1 MLRKD
6 RVKQISGFDQYYYDK
21 TVPQDHLLRKI
32 AQNVDFSFIR
42 DLLADQ
48 YSADR
53 GRPAEEP
60 VFLFKICLLEYLY
73 NLSDVQVIGHI
84 QVNLA
89 YRWFLDLNID
99 DELPDDTT
107 ISYFRVKRVG
117 LEKFQDIFQRLV
129 DQCVEHG
136 FISAQSKRSIM
147 DSTHIIAD
155 VAIPTWLSLVRQAYE
170 RVLHELSTV
179 NEEIPQQFK
188 QRMLELL
195 EELKGKT
202 RDEKLPFV
210 LELANELVAAAEPL
224 LHSEEHPNE
233 ILMMLKKV
241 ITDRDADATDR
252 IISVVDTDARTG
264 HKSDMRK
271 IQGYKD
277 HIMMDE
283 ETEIIT
289 AVKVTPANAED
300 GDQLIDLMTQFQE
313 HYGFLPKELSADKGY
328 WFGKNLRFLQENH
341 VVGHISWMKTK
352 QQVSGLFTPEDFH
365 FDAENMQVTCPY
377 GVISK
382 AYRDRTKAQEDR
394 RGYEFR
400 FTKTQCQ
407 DCPLRDQ
414 CTTSKSVRNVFISD
428 YYAEFQQA
436 REHYKTDEYKEAS
449 KNRWLIERRHADK
462 VRNHGL
468 RRSRYRGL
476 ERTYIHALLS
486 TIASN
491 VKRMT
496 KLIVEKRQREQS
508 ALLAA
513 S

>member
-1 MLRKD
+1 MLRQNNA
-6 RVKQISGFDQYYYDK
+6 KQISGFDQYYYEK
-21 TVPQDHLLRKI
+21 AVPQNHLLRKI
-32 AQNVDFSFIR
+32 AEQIDFSFIR
-42 DLLADQ
+42 DLLFEL

-60 VFLFKICLLEYLY
+60 VLLFKICLLEYLY
-73 NLSDVQVIGHI
+73 NLSDVQVVSQI

-99 DELPDDTT
+99 DEIPDDTT

-117 LEKFQDIFQRLV
+117 LKKFQDIFQRLV
-129 DQCVEHG
+129 DQCIEHG
-136 FISAQSKRSIM
+136 LISAQSKRSIM

-170 RVLHELSTV
+170 KVLLELS
-179 NEEIPQQFK
+179 EINQETYQKFE
-188 QRMLELL
+188 QRMLELW

-202 RDEKLPFV
+202 RDEKLPVV
-210 LELANELVAAAEPL
+210 LQLANELVAAAEPL
-224 LHSEEHPNE
+224 LHKEEQSNGA
-233 ILMMLKKV
+233 LQTLKKV
-241 ITDRDADATDR
+241 ISDRDEDATDR
-252 IISVVDTDARTG
+252 LISVVDTDARTG

-300 GDQLIDLMTQFQE
+300 GDQLVDLVKQFQN
-313 HYGFLPKELSADKGY
+313 HHGFLPNELSADKGY
-328 WFGKNLRFLQENH
+328 WFGKNLRFLQENNM
-341 VVGHISWMKTK
+341 VGHISWMKTK
-352 QQVSGLFTPEDFH
+352 QQVSGLFTPEDFQ
-365 FDAENMQVTCPY
+365 FDAKTMQVTCPN
-377 GVISK
+377 GVVSK
-382 AYRDRTKAQEDR
+382 KFRDRTQEVQK
-394 RGYEFR
+394 GYEFR
-400 FTKTQCQ
+400 FLKSQCQ
-407 DCPLRDQ
+407 NCPLRAQ
-414 CTTSKSVRNVFISD
+414 CTTSKTVRNVFISD
-428 YYAEFQQA
+428 YYAEFKLA
-436 REHYKTDEYKEAS
+436 REHYKSDAYKAAS
-449 KNRWLIERRHADK
+449 KQRWLIERRHADK
-462 VRNHGL
+462 VKNHGL

-491 VKRMT
+491 IKRMT
-496 KLIVEKRQREQS
+496 KLFTEKRRQDQS
-508 ALLAA
+508 ALLAT

>member
-6 RVKQISGFDQYYYDK
+6 NGKQISGFDQYYYEK
-21 TVPQDHLLRKI
+21 AVPQNHLLRSI
-32 AQNVDFSFIR
+32 AKTVDFTFIR
-42 DLLADQ
+42 ELLAEQ
-48 YSADR
+48 YSSDR

-73 NLSDVQVIGHI
+73 NLSDVQVISHI

-117 LEKFQDIFQRLV
+117 LEKFQEIFQRLV
-129 DQCVEHG
+129 DQCIEHG

-170 RVLHELSTV
+170 SVLLELRET
-179 NEEIPQQFK
+179 NQEIFQQFE
-188 QRMLELL
+188 QRMLELWN
-195 EELKGKT
+195 ELKGRT
-202 RDEKLPFV
+202 RDEKLPVV
-210 LELANELVAAAEPL
+210 LQLASEFATAAEPL
-224 LHSEEHPNE
+224 LNNDEQPNAA
-233 ILMMLKKV
+233 LVTLKKV
-241 ITDRDADATDR
+241 ISDRDENATDR
-252 IISVVDTDARTG
+252 LISIVDTDARTG

-289 AVKVTPANAED
+289 AIKVTPANAED
-300 GDQLIDLMTQFQE
+300 GDQLVDLVTQFQDN
-313 HYGFLPKELSADKGY
+313 HGFLPKELSADKGY
-328 WFGKNLRFLQENH
+328 WFGKNLRFLRENNI
-341 VVGHISWMKTK
+341 VGHISWMKTK
-352 QQVSGLFTPEDFH
+352 QQVSGLFTPEDFQ
-365 FDAENMQVTCPY
+365 FDAEKMQVTCPN
-377 GVISK
+377 GIVSK
-382 AYRDRTKAQEDR
+382 AYRDRNKAREDR
-394 RGYEFR
+394 NGFEFR

-407 DCPLRDQ
+407 DCPLKAK
-414 CTTSKSVRNVFISD
+414 CTSSKSVRNVFISN
-428 YYAEFQQA
+428 YYEEFQQA
-436 REHYKTDEYKEAS
+436 REHYKSDEYKEARKS
-449 KNRWLIERRHADK
+449 RWLIERRHADK

-468 RRSRYRGL
+468 RRTRYRGL

-496 KLIVEKRQREQS
+496 KLITDKRQREQS
-508 ALLAA
+508 ALLAI

>member
-6 RVKQISGFDQYYYDK
+6 NGKQISGFDQYYYDK
-21 TVPQDHLLRKI
+21 VIPQHHLLRNI
-32 AQNVDFSFIR
+32 AQHIDFSFIR

-48 YSADR
+48 YSADY
-53 GRPAEEP
+53 GRPAEDP

-73 NLSDVQVIGHI
+73 TLSDVQVISHI

-99 DELPDDTT
+99 DELPDDST

-117 LEKFQDIFQRLV
+117 LEKFQDIFKRLV
-129 DQCVEHG
+129 DQCIEHG
-136 FISAQSKRSIM
+136 FISATSKRSIM

-155 VAIPTWLSLVRQAYE
+155 VTIPTWLSLVRQAYR
-170 RVLHELSTV
+170 RVLIDVSSI
-179 NEEIPQQFK
+179 NQEISQKFE
-188 QRMLELL
+188 QRMIDLW

-202 RDEKLPFV
+202 RDEKLPV
-210 LELANELVAAAEPL
+210 ILQLASELVDIAEPL
-224 LHSEEHPNE
+224 LHEEKQPNE
-233 ILMMLKKV
+233 ALVTLKKV
-241 ITDRDADATDR
+241 ISDRDEDATDR
-252 IISVVDTDARTG
+252 LISVVDTHARTG

-277 HIMMDE
+277 HIMIDE

-300 GDQLIDLMTQFQE
+300 GDQLIDLIKQFQD

-328 WFGKNLRFLQENH
+328 WFGKNLRFLQENNMI
-341 VVGHISWMKTK
+341 GHISWMKTK
-352 QQVSGLFTPEDFH
+352 QQVSGLFTPEHFH
-365 FDAENMQVTCPY
+365 FDLENMQVTCPN
-377 GVISK
+377 GIVSHS
-382 AYRDRTKAQEDR
+382 YRDRTKAKEDR
-394 RGYEFR
+394 AGYEFR

-407 DCPLRDQ
+407 DCPLRAQ
-414 CTTSKSVRNVFISD
+414 CTTSKSIRNVFISD

-436 REHYKTDEYKEAS
+436 REHYKTDEYKEARKS
-449 KNRWLIERRHADK
+449 RWLIERRHADK

-476 ERTYIHALLS
+476 ERAYIHALMS

-496 KLIVEKRQREQS
+496 KLIMEKRKQERS
-508 ALLAA
+508 ALLVT

>member
-1 MLRKD
+1 MLREDKG
-6 RVKQISGFDQYYYDK
+6 RQISGFDQYYYDK
-21 TVPQDHLLRKI
+21 TVPQNHLLRKI
-32 AQNVDFSFIR
+32 SEHIDFSFIR
-42 DLLADQ
+42 DLLAEQ
-48 YSADR
+48 YSANR

-73 NLSDVQVIGHI
+73 NLSDVQVINHI

-107 ISYFRVKRVG
+107 ISYFRVQRVG
-117 LEKFQDIFQRLV
+117 LEKFQDIFQRLI
-129 DQCVEHG
+129 DQCIEHG
-136 FISAQSKRSIM
+136 LLSAQSKRCIM

-155 VAIPTWLSLVRQAYE
+155 VAIPTWLSLVWQAYE
-170 RVLHELSTV
+170 GVLLALKEH
-179 NEEIPQQFK
+179 NQEIFQQFE
-188 QRMLELL
+188 QRMLELWN
-195 EELKGKT
+195 ELKGKT
-202 RDEKLPFV
+202 RDEKLPVV
-210 LELANELVAAAEPL
+210 LQLASELVAAAEPL
-224 LHSEEHPNE
+224 LQNDKHPNE
-233 ILMMLKKV
+233 ALAMLKKV
-241 ITDRDADATDR
+241 ISDRDEDATDR
-252 IISVVDTDARTG
+252 IISVIDTEARTG

-289 AVKVTPANAED
+289 AIKVTPANAED
-300 GDQLIDLMTQFQE
+300 GDQLIDLVTQFQHHFE
-313 HYGFLPKELSADKGY
+313 FLPKELSADKGY
-328 WFGKNLRFLQENH
+328 WFGKNLRFLQENNI
-341 VVGHISWMKTK
+341 VGHISWMKTK
-352 QQVSGLFTPEDFH
+352 QQVSGLYTPEDFQ
-365 FDAENMQVTCPY
+365 FDVEKMQVTCPN
-377 GVISK
+377 GVASK
-382 AYRDRTKAQEDR
+382 AYRDRTKAREDR
-394 RGYEFR
+394 KGFEFR

-407 DCPLRDQ
+407 DCPLKAK

-436 REHYKTDEYKEAS
+436 REHYKTDEYKEARKS
-449 KNRWLIERRHADK
+449 RWLIERRHADK

-496 KLIVEKRQREQS
+496 KLITEKRQRDQS
-508 ALLAA
+508 VLWTT

>member
-1 MLRKD
+1 MLRRD
-6 RVKQISGFDQYYYDK
+6 NEKQISGFDQYYYEK
-21 TVPQDHLLRKI
+21 AVPQNHLLRRI
-32 AQNVDFSFIR
+32 AKLIDFSFIR
-42 DLLADQ
+42 AMLSEQ

-73 NLSDVQVIGHI
+73 NLSDVQVISQI

-129 DQCVEHG
+129 DQCIEHG
-136 FISAQSKRSIM
+136 FISAHSKRSIM

-155 VAIPTWLSLVRQAYE
+155 VAIPTWLTLVRQAYE
-170 RVLHELSTV
+170 RVLLELSEFSQETSQKF
-179 NEEIPQQFK
+179 E
-188 QRMLELL
+188 QRMLELWA
-195 EELKGKT
+195 ELKGKT
-202 RDEKLPFV
+202 RDEKLPVV
-210 LELANELVAAAEPL
+210 LLLASELVAAAEPL
-224 LHSEEHPNE
+224 LQKEEQSNE
-233 ILMMLKKV
+233 ALVTLKKV
-241 ITDRDADATDR
+241 ISDRDEDATDR
-252 IISVVDTDARTG
+252 LISVIDADARTG

-300 GDQLIDLMTQFQE
+300 GDQLVDLVTQFQDN
-313 HYGFLPKELSADKGY
+313 HGFLPKELSADKGY
-328 WFGKNLRFLQENH
+328 WFGKNLRFLQENNI
-341 VVGHISWMKTK
+341 VGHISWMKTK
-352 QQVSGLFTPEDFH
+352 QQVSGLFTPEDFQ
-365 FDAENMQVTCPY
+365 FDAENMQVTCPND
-377 GVISK
+377 VISK
-382 AYRDRTKAQEDR
+382 AYRDRTKEKDR
-394 RGYEFR
+394 NGFEFR

-407 DCPLRDQ
+407 DCPLKAK

-428 YYAEFQQA
+428 YYAEFQRA
-436 REHYKTDEYKEAS
+436 REHYKTDEYKEARKS
-449 KNRWLIERRHADK
+449 RWLIERRHADK

-496 KLIVEKRQREQS
+496 KLIAEKRQRDQS
-508 ALLAA
+508 ALLVTF
-513 S
+513 

>member
-1 MLRKD
+1 MLRNHKE
-6 RVKQISGFDQYYYDK
+6 KQISGFDQYYYDK
-21 TVPQDHLLRKI
+21 AVPQNHLLRRI
-32 AQNVDFSFIR
+32 AEHINFSFIR
-42 DLLADQ
+42 DLLAEQ
-48 YSADR
+48 YSANR

-73 NLSDVQVIGHI
+73 NLSDVQVINHI

-107 ISYFRVKRVG
+107 ISYFRVQRVG

-129 DQCVEHG
+129 DQCIEQG
-136 FISAQSKRSIM
+136 FISTQSKRSIM

-170 RVLHELSTV
+170 RVLIELR
-179 NEEIPQQFK
+179 EIDPEIFQKFEN
-188 QRMLELL
+188 RMLELWT
-195 EELKGKT
+195 ELKGKT
-202 RDEKLPFV
+202 RDEKLPVV
-210 LELANELVAAAEPL
+210 LQLASELVVAAGPL
-224 LHSEEHPNE
+224 LQSENHPNE
-233 ILMMLKKV
+233 ALTSLKKV
-241 ITDRDADATDR
+241 ISDRDEDATDR
-252 IISVVDTDARTG
+252 IISVVDTEARTG

-300 GDQLIDLMTQFQE
+300 GDQLVDLITQFQDN
-313 HYGFLPKELSADKGY
+313 YGFLPKELSADKGY
-328 WFGKNLRFLQENH
+328 WFGKNLRFLQENSIL
-341 VVGHISWMKTK
+341 GHISWMKTK
-352 QQVSGLFTPEDFH
+352 QQVSGLFTPEDFQ
-365 FDAENMQVTCPY
+365 FDAETMQVTCPH
-377 GVISK
+377 GVVSK
-382 AYRDRTKAQEDR
+382 KFRDRTKEER
-394 RGYEFR
+394 KGYEYR

-407 DCPLRDQ
+407 GCPLRAK
-414 CTTSKSVRNVFISD
+414 CTTSKTVRNVFIST

-436 REHYKTDEYKEAS
+436 REHYKTDAYKAAS
-449 KNRWLIERRHADK
+449 KQRWLIERRHADK

-476 ERTYIHALLS
+476 ERTYIHSLMS

-496 KLIVEKRQREQS
+496 KLIAEKRQRDQS
-508 ALLAA
+508 ALLVT

>member
-1 MLRKD
+1 LEGTTLLRNSG
-6 RVKQISGFDQYYYDK
+6 KQISSFDQYYYDK
-21 TVPQDHLLRKI
+21 TVPQDHLLRQI
-32 AQNVDFSFIR
+32 AAHIDFSFIKE
-42 DLLADQ
+42 LLAEQ
-48 YSADR
+48 YSANR

-73 NLSDVQVIGHI
+73 NLSDVQVINHI

-89 YRWFLDLNID
+89 YRWFLNLNID

-129 DQCVEHG
+129 DQCIEHG

-170 RVLHELSTV
+170 RVLRELSAK
-179 NEEIPQQFK
+179 NQGICQEFE
-188 QRMLELL
+188 QRMIELW
-195 EELKGKT
+195 EELKGET
-202 RDEKLPFV
+202 RDEKLPRV
-210 LELANELVAAAEPL
+210 LQLASELIEAAEPFL
-224 LHSEEHPNE
+224 PHNE
-233 ILMMLKKV
+233 ALVTLKKV
-241 ITDRDADATDR
+241 VSDRDDDATDR
-252 IISVVDTDARTG
+252 LISVVDTEARTG

-277 HIMMDE
+277 HIMIDE

-300 GDQLIDLMTQFQE
+300 GDQLMDLVKQFQDN
-313 HYGFLPKELSADKGY
+313 HGFLPKELSADKGY
-328 WFGKNLRFLQENH
+328 WFGKNLRFLQGNH
-341 VVGHISWMKTK
+341 ILGHISWMKTK
-352 QQVSGLFTPEDFH
+352 QQVSGLFTPEDFR
-365 FDAENMQVTCPY
+365 FDPENMQVTCPN
-377 GVISK
+377 GVVSK
-382 AYRDRTKAQEDR
+382 AYRDRTKAKEDR
-394 RGYEFR
+394 AGFEFR

-407 DCPLRDQ
+407 DCPLKAK
-414 CTTSKSVRNVFISD
+414 CTTSKSIRNVFISD

-436 REHYKTDEYKEAS
+436 REHYKTEEYKEARKS
-449 KNRWLIERRHADK
+449 RWLIERRHADK

-476 ERTYIHALLS
+476 ERTYIHALMS

-496 KLIVEKRQREQS
+496 KLIAEKRRREQS
-508 ALLAA
+508 AHLVTC
-513 S
+513 